1 MHLSFSKKRCIYIN
15 SCHLICST
23 CSLNASLERNYTK
36 DRYIS
41 GDRRLIVRALPLQR
55 SAKDIKTQSDGHL
68 WPKGTFLQLK
78 RGRNEKEKVLPIKQR
93 KQQAHDRNKW
103 TSQCQPLD
111 LTIEIVSTNVPI
123 ELQLC
128 CQEIIENASTDND
141 VDQSGTLKGSFAL
154 HVAICEYVAADD
166 LYNELMGNKPGDVI
180 IPRISLRSAKKM
192 AKAYLA
198 NQTVSIIDSDEDD
211 DGSNA
216 GNDQGMPKGD
226 ERQSLTFSLLCSASR
241 TVMQTPVRGR
251 NCKHMQCF
259 DLKNF
264 LHANEN
270 VTGGRWR
277 CLVSFI

>member
-1 MHLSFSKKRCIYIN
+1 M
-15 SCHLICST
+15 T
-23 CSLNASLERNYTK
+23 
-36 DRYIS
+36 

-55 SAKDIKTQSDGHL
+55 SAKDIKAQSDGHL
-68 WPKGTFLQLK
+68 WPKGSFLQLK
-78 RGRNEKEKVLPIKQR
+78 RGRNVKEKVLPIKQR
-93 KQQAHDRNKW
+93 KQQSHDHNKW
-103 TSQCQPLD
+103 TSQCKPLD
-111 LTIEIVSTNVPI
+111 LTVEIASTNVPI

-128 CQEIIENASTDND
+128 CQEIID
-141 VDQSGTLKGSFAL
+141 VDQSGKLKGSFAL

-166 LYNELMGNKPGDVI
+166 LYNQLMGNKPGDVI

-192 AKAYLA
+192 AKEFMSK
-198 NQTVSIIDSDEDD
+198 QIVSMIDSDDD

-216 GNDQGMPKGD
+216 GNDQRMSKVD
-226 ERQSLTFSLLCSASR
+226 ERQSLTLSLLCSASR